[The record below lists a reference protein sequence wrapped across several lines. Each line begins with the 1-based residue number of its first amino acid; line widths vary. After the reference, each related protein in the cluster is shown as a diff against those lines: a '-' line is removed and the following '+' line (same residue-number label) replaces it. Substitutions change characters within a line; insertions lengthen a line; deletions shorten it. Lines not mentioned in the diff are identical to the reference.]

1 MLHWLAQIS
10 ENYYEGLWLFVPLAF
25 IIALYLLIMLII
37 VQVKKDSSIANF
49 VWGGGCLIIVWYL
62 YFIAP
67 LIEKKIIGTS
77 ERGIFLDPW
86 FNRSLII
93 MVLISLWALRLALYV
108 YLRYRG
114 DDPRYQSWKK
124 GGFTQ
129 LLFNLVWIFGLNTLM
144 MLVMSVPSFFVMIP
158 AGTSRLGYLDWLGL
172 LVWIFGYYWES
183 VSDYQ
188 MFTFTRNPSNK
199 GKVMKYGLWKYSR
212 HPNYF
217 GEILMWWGIFLI
229 ALNVSVVTIIAP
241 LTITFLLLFVTGIP
255 WAEKSMAN
263 NLEYQ
268 EYKKHTRVL
277 IPWFPK

>member
-10 ENYYEGLWLFVPLAF
+10 GNYYEGLWLFVPLAF

-49 VWGGGCLIIVWYL
+49 VWGGGCLIIAWYL

-67 LIEKKIIGTS
+67 LIEKRIIGTS
-77 ERGIFLDPW
+77 NRGIFLDPW

-124 GGFTQ
+124 GGLKQ
-129 LLFNLVWIFGLNTLM
+129 LLFNLVWIFGLNTIML
-144 MLVMSVPSFFVMIP
+144 LVMSVPAFFVMVP
-158 AGTSRLGYLDWLGL
+158 AGTSPLGYLDWIGL
-172 LVWIFGYYWES
+172 LIWIFGYYWES

-188 MFTFTRNPSNK
+188 MFIFTRNPSNK

-217 GEILMWWGIFLI
+217 GEVLMWWGIFLI
-229 ALNVSVVTIIAP
+229 ALNVSGITIVAP
-241 LTITFLLLFVTGIP
+241 LAITFLLLFVTGIP
-255 WAEKSMAN
+255 WAEKSMETN
-263 NLEYQ
+263 PEYQ
-268 EYKKHTRVL
+268 EYKKHTSVF
-277 IPWFPK
+277 IPWFTK